1 MVRSEE
7 ETPKSYS
14 LRITEHAFQNID
26 HITGYIAFVK
36 HEPISAIRVG
46 DQIFKTIDR
55 IEKNP
60 FAFHESQGIPT
71 KNKIYRQAI
80 CLSWLIIYKIKAS
93 EVVIL
98 GLIHQHRR
106 PSLTRGLSKTR

>member
-1 MVRSEE
+1 MVRSKG

-26 HITGYIAFVK
+26 YITGYIAFVK

-60 FAFHESQGIPT
+60 LAFRESQGIPT
-71 KNKIYRQAI
+71 KNKIK
-80 CLSWLIIYKIKAS
+80 SF
-93 EVVIL
+93 
-98 GLIHQHRR
+98 
-106 PSLTRGLSKTR
+106 TTT

>member
-1 MVRSEE
+1 MVKSKE

-14 LRITEHAFQNID
+14 VRITDHAFHNID
-26 HITGYIAFVK
+26 HITGYIAYIK

-60 FAFHESQGIPT
+60 LAFRESQGIPT

-106 PSLTRGLSKTR
+106 PSCTRGIRKAK